1 MTSKPRAYSYI
12 GLSAPEPA
20 KGDGLTRLRA
30 RAAAWAETH
39 NLDLDRELTFPNPG
53 VSAYRRK
60 NAAAGGVLTTFL
72 SAVEDGRVPRGSYL
86 VLERLDRISRQ
97 AVRRVARTLEDIC
110 EAGINVVDLEDG
122 GRVHSIDTLDTDQCA
137 LIMMV
142 IRFQRAS
149 AESVIKGQRVRAAYD
164 SKRELAREQ
173 PSLPL
178 GCPRIPF
185 TTLLPGWLRWD
196 DATGCV
202 ALIEDRAEVV
212 RGIFEAAKGGMGQ
225 HAIAHDLNKRKVPV
239 FGKAEHWHRSYIAKI
254 LRNRSVL
261 GEFHPHLR
269 ETQNGK
275 RKPLDPIPGYFPA
288 VIGPETWT
296 AVQARLATTQAR
308 GRHANRGIPH
318 LFVGLLRCA
327 LCGGGMTQFRSEEFV
342 CARANSRAACKRLP
356 VKVDDVQAAFLKQLP
371 RILKE
376 VPRGPDTADLEGQAH
391 DLAVAVVALQTD
403 ERELIQELLESPSQC
418 KAALRDRL
426 AIRGSEKERL
436 EDELRRV
443 RERLQAS
450 TPVYVAG
457 RIGAINETLRDLKKH
472 AKSAAEE
479 GNKALRAALSRID
492 LDPRRG
498 ALTLHWHHADD
509 TQEIQFPSKWNAAK

>member
-1 MTSKPRAYSYI
+1 MTNKPRAYSYI
-12 GLSAPEPA
+12 RLSTPEPA
-20 KGDGLTRLRA
+20 RGDGLTRQSV
-30 RAAAWAETH
+30 RAAAWAKTQS
-39 NLDLDRELTFPNPG
+39 LDLDHELTFRAPD
-53 VSAYRRK
+53 VSAYREN
-60 NAAAGGVLTTFL
+60 NAAAGGVLATFL

-97 AVRRVARTLEDIC
+97 VVRRVARTLEDIC

-122 GRVHSIDTLDTDQCA
+122 GRVHNIETLDTDQCA

-149 AESVIKGQRVRAAYD
+149 AESVIKGQRVRAAYN

-185 TTLLPGWLRWD
+185 TTSLPGWLRWD
-196 DATGCV
+196 DRAACFT
-202 ALIEDRAEVV
+202 LIEERAEVV

-225 HAIAHDLNKRKVPV
+225 HAIAHDLNKREVAV
-239 FGKAEHWHRSYIAKI
+239 FGKAERWHRSYIAKI
-254 LRNRSVL
+254 LRNRTVL

-269 ETQNGK
+269 EAHNGK
-275 RKPLDPIPGYFPA
+275 RKPLDPISGYFPP
-288 VIGPETWT
+288 VIGCETWS

-356 VKVDDVQAAFLKQLP
+356 VKVGDVQAAFLKQLP

-376 VPRGPDTADLEGQAH
+376 APRGPDTADLDDRAH
-391 DLAVAVVALQTD
+391 DLAVAVDAFQTD
-403 ERELIQELLESPSQC
+403 ERELIQELLEAPLQC

-426 AIRGSEKERL
+426 AMLGTEKERL
-436 EDELRRV
+436 QDELRRV
-443 RERLQAS
+443 LERLQAS
-450 TPVYVAG
+450 TPAYVAG
-457 RIGAINETLRDLKKH
+457 RIRVIKEALREVKGH
-472 AKSAAEE
+472 AKGGAEE
-479 GNKALRAALSRID
+479 GNKALRAALSKIA

-498 ALTLHWHHADD
+498 ALTLHWHHAED
-509 TQEIQFPSKWNAAK
+509 TQEIQFPSKWNVAK